1 MGTFKDEG
9 NILVSNQS
17 RNVLVNY
24 NFMLRVEGI
33 YDLPCKSVHSFTKEN
48 EFEYVQEGGLN
59 DYVHMLRKPV
69 SKPFSFTVERYVG
82 MDIIP
87 PLQLGAELV
96 LPVVLMVA
104 PGANKFGNAKRTF
117 VFTGCTVM
125 SKTYGELNAEKSDLL
140 TETIVIGYREMTEV
154 TIPVHEGDAG
164 KLWKFDGKD
173 VEGNGELSANSKGTE
188 TGSPQT
194 RRWLVKEGQEGESE
208 ESARTR
214 GIQSKPA
221 EVRRWLVKKGQEG
234 KSEESART
242 YEDIYPKE
250 KETAEAQKE
259 NGESSI
265 TGVGESKPRVRTGP
279 DTGEAEVRRWL
290 IKEGQEGKSEE
301 SARTYEDIYPKEKET
316 AEAQKENGESSIS
329 GVEESKPRV
338 RTGPD
343 TGEAEVRRWL
353 IPEGQEGES
362 EESARTRG
370 IQSKPAEVR
379 RWLVKKGQ
387 EGKSEESA
395 RTYADFMDEE
405 TPETGK
411 SLKRKW
417 KPDESARP
425 EVDTGA
431 AEKRKWKPDESARTY
446 ADFMDKETSEAGKS
460 LKRKWKPDESARPEV
475 NSKEAKK
482 RKWKPDESAKPEVKN
497 KEAKKRK
504 WPPTESA
511 KKS

>member
-154 TIPVHEGDAG
+154 TIPVHVGDAG
-164 KLWKFDGKD
+164 KLWKFDGKN
-173 VEGNGELSANSKGTE
+173 VEGNGELSANSKETE

-194 RRWLVKEGQEGESE
+194 RRWLVKEGQEGKSE

-214 GIQSKPA
+214 GIQSEPA
-221 EVRRWLVKKGQEG
+221 KVRRWLVKEGQEG

-290 IKEGQEGKSEE
+290 VK
-301 SARTYEDIYPKEKET
+301 
-316 AEAQKENGESSIS
+316 
-329 GVEESKPRV
+329 
-338 RTGPD
+338 
-343 TGEAEVRRWL
+343 
-353 IPEGQEGES
+353 EGQEGES

-405 TPETGK
+405 TPDTGK

-425 EVDTGA
+425 EVNT
-431 AEKRKWKPDESARTY
+431 
-446 ADFMDKETSEAGKS
+446 
-460 LKRKWKPDESARPEV
+460 
-475 NSKEAKK
+475 KEAKK
-482 RKWKPDESAKPEVKN
+482 RKWKPDESARPGVDT
-497 KEAKKRK
+497 KEAEKRK
-504 WPPTESA
+504 WPPTQSA
-511 KKS
+511 KKVVQAESKKEEK

>member
-1 MGTFKDEG
+1 MGRFKEEG

-87 PLQLGAELV
+87 PLQLGAELI

-117 VFTGCTVM
+117 VFTGCTIM

-164 KLWKFDGKD
+164 KLWKFDGKN
-173 VEGNGELSANSKGTE
+173 VEGNGELSANSKGTD
-188 TGSPQT
+188 TGSPQV
-194 RRWLVKEGQEGESE
+194 RRWLVKEGQEGKSE

-214 GIQSKPA
+214 GIQSEPA
-221 EVRRWLVKKGQEG
+221 KVRRWLVKEGQEG

-290 IKEGQEGKSEE
+290 VKEGQEGE
-301 SARTYEDIYPKEKET
+301 P
-316 AEAQKENGESSIS
+316 
-329 GVEESKPRV
+329 
-338 RTGPD
+338 
-343 TGEAEVRRWL
+343 
-353 IPEGQEGES
+353 

-431 AEKRKWKPDESARTY
+431 AEKRKWKPDESA
-446 ADFMDKETSEAGKS
+446 
-460 LKRKWKPDESARPEV
+460 
-475 NSKEAKK
+475 
-482 RKWKPDESAKPEVKN
+482 KPEVKN